1 MNKMQDIVNKMHDL
15 VDIDLEQE
23 DVMLGKYLTF
33 LVGDVGYGI
42 EISYV
47 VEIISVQEITLVP
60 HTHAYVKGII
70 NLRGTVVPV
79 IDMGMRFGLGEIV
92 YTDKTC
98 IIVLSMDDMSVG
110 ILVDGV
116 QDVST
121 IDDDNIQDPPKTT
134 GNSMKSH
141 FIKAVG
147 ITGGEVKQLIDVYT
161 VFEVNAE
168 LQQQ

>member
-1 MNKMQDIVNKMHDL
+1 MVIEMHDMMEPGTQ
-15 VDIDLEQE
+15 VE
-23 DVMLGKYLTF
+23 DVMEGKYLTF

-47 VEIISVQEITLVP
+47 VEIISVQDITLVP

-79 IDMGMRFGLGEIV
+79 IDMGMRFGGEEVV
-92 YTDKTC
+92 YTDQTC

-116 QDVST
+116 QDVTDIEDS
-121 IDDDNIQDPPKTT
+121 NIQDPPTTT
-134 GNSMKSH
+134 GNAVKNH

-147 ITGGEVKQLIDVYT
+147 VSAGEVKQLIDVYT
-161 VFEVNAE
+161 VFEVDAAGN
-168 LQQQ
+168 

>member
-1 MNKMQDIVNKMHDL
+1 MVIEVHDMMDMNL
-15 VDIDLEQE
+15 VTE
-23 DVMLGKYLTF
+23 DVMRGKYLTF
-33 LVGDVGYGI
+33 LVDEVGYGI

-47 VEIISVQEITLVP
+47 VEIISVQDITLVP

-79 IDMGMRFGLGEIV
+79 IDMGMRFGGTEVV
-92 YTDKTC
+92 YTEQTC

-116 QDVST
+116 QDVT
-121 IDDDNIQDPPKTT
+121 DIDDENIQDPPKTT
-134 GNSMKSH
+134 GNTVKSH

-147 ITGGEVKQLIDVYT
+147 ISAGEVKQLIDVYR
-161 VFEVNAE
+161 VFEVDITE
-168 LQQQ
+168 

>member
-1 MNKMQDIVNKMHDL
+1 MVIEVHDIMDMNLIT
-15 VDIDLEQE
+15 E
-23 DVMLGKYLTF
+23 DVMRGKYLTF
-33 LVGDVGYGI
+33 LVGEVGYGI

-47 VEIISVQEITLVP
+47 MEIISVQDITLVP

-79 IDMGMRFGLGEIV
+79 IDMGMRFGGTEVV
-92 YTDKTC
+92 YTEQTC

-116 QDVST
+116 QDVTDIS
-121 IDDDNIQDPPKTT
+121 DDNIQDPPKTT
-134 GNSMKSH
+134 GNAVKNN

-147 ITGGEVKQLIDVYT
+147 ISAGEVKQLIDVYR
-161 VFEVNAE
+161 VFEMDSE
-168 LQQQ
+168 G

>member
-1 MNKMQDIVNKMHDL
+1 MVGQVQDVVDLDL
-15 VDIDLEQE
+15 VIE
-23 DVMLGKYLTF
+23 DVMRGKYLTF

-60 HTHAYVKGII
+60 HTHKYVKGII

-79 IDMGMRFGLGEIV
+79 IDMGMRFGQGEV
-92 YTDKTC
+92 VQTDETC

-116 QDVST
+116 QDVT
-121 IDDDNIQDPPKTT
+121 DIDDDSIQEPPKTT

-147 ITGGEVKQLIDVYT
+147 VSGGEVVQLIDVFR
-161 VFEVNAE
+161 VFEVNVE
-168 LQQQ
+168 D

>member
-1 MNKMQDIVNKMHDL
+1 MVIEVHDIMDMNLIT
-15 VDIDLEQE
+15 E
-23 DVMLGKYLTF
+23 DVMRGKYLTF
-33 LVGDVGYGI
+33 LVGEVGYGI

-47 VEIISVQEITLVP
+47 MEIISVQDITLVP

-79 IDMGMRFGLGEIV
+79 IDMGMRFGGTEVI
-92 YTDKTC
+92 YTEQTC

-116 QDVST
+116 QDVT
-121 IDDDNIQDPPKTT
+121 DIDDENIQDPPKTT
-134 GNSMKSH
+134 GNAVKNQ

-147 ITGGEVKQLIDVYT
+147 ISGGEVKQLIDVYR
-161 VFEVNAE
+161 VFEVDVSE
-168 LQQQ
+168 

>member
-1 MNKMQDIVNKMHDL
+1 MQDTA
-15 VDIDLEQE
+15 DIDLVIE
-23 DVMLGKYLTF
+23 DVMRGKYLTF

-70 NLRGTVVPV
+70 NLRGTVIPV
-79 IDMGMRFGLGEIV
+79 IDMGMRFGHGEVV
-92 YTDKTC
+92 YTEKTC
-98 IIVLSMDDMSVG
+98 IIVLTLDDMSVG

-116 QDVST
+116 QDVSN
-121 IDDDNIQDPPKTT
+121 IDDDSIQDPPKIT
-134 GNSMKSH
+134 GNSMKNF

-147 ITGGEVKQLIDVYT
+147 VSGGEVKQLIDVYK
-161 VFEVNAE
+161 VFEVNVE
-168 LQQQ
+168 EQQQ

>member
-1 MNKMQDIVNKMHDL
+1 MVNSVQDI
-15 VDIDLEQE
+15 VDIDLVIE
-23 DVMLGKYLTF
+23 DVMRGKFLTF

-79 IDMGMRFGLGEIV
+79 IDMGMRFGLGEII

-116 QDVST
+116 QDVSN
-121 IDDDNIQDPPKTT
+121 IDDENIQDPPKTT
-134 GNSMKSH
+134 GNPTKNN

-147 ITGGEVKQLIDVYT
+147 VSAGEVMQLIDVYT
-161 VFEVNAE
+161 VFEVDAE
-168 LQQQ
+168 IQQQ

>member
-1 MNKMQDIVNKMHDL
+1 MHDMM
-15 VDIDLEQE
+15 DIDLVHE
-23 DVMLGKYLTF
+23 DVMRGKYLTF
-33 LVGDVGYGI
+33 LVGEVGYGI

-79 IDMGMRFGLGEIV
+79 IDMGMRFGQGEVV

-98 IIVLSMDDMSVG
+98 IIVLSMDEMSVG

-116 QDVST
+116 QDVSN
-121 IDDDNIQDPPKTT
+121 IDDENIQDPPQTT
-134 GNSMKSH
+134 GNAVKNN

-147 ITGGEVKQLIDVYT
+147 VSQGEVKQLIDVYT
-161 VFEVNAE
+161 VFEVNVDAAVGA
-168 LQQQ
+168 

>member
-1 MNKMQDIVNKMHDL
+1 MQDL
-15 VDIDLEQE
+15 VDLDLVTE
-23 DVMLGKYLTF
+23 DVMRGKYLTF

-79 IDMGMRFGLGEIV
+79 IDMGMRFGQGEIV

-116 QDVST
+116 QDVSN
-121 IDDDNIQDPPKTT
+121 IDDDNIQEPPKTT
-134 GNSMKSH
+134 GSAVKNN

-147 ITGGEVKQLIDVYT
+147 LSAGEVKQLIDVYT
-161 VFEVNAE
+161 VFEVNMENAVV
-168 LQQQ
+168 

>member
-1 MNKMQDIVNKMHDL
+1 MDGNVSA
-15 VDIDLEQE
+15 E
-23 DVMLGKYLTF
+23 DVMEGKYLTF

-47 VEIISVQEITLVP
+47 VEIISVQDITLVP

-79 IDMGMRFGLGEIV
+79 IDMGMRFGGEEVV
-92 YTDKTC
+92 YTDQTC

-116 QDVST
+116 QDVT
-121 IDDDNIQDPPKTT
+121 DIEDANIQDPPTTT
-134 GNSMKSH
+134 GNAVKNM

-147 ITGGEVKQLIDVYT
+147 VSAGEVKQLIDVYK
-161 VFEVNAE
+161 VFEMDAVDN
-168 LQQQ
+168 Q

>member
-1 MNKMQDIVNKMHDL
+1 MQDM
-15 VDIDLEQE
+15 VDIGLVVE
-23 DVMLGKYLTF
+23 DVMRGKFLTF

-79 IDMGMRFGLGEIV
+79 IDMGMRFGQGEIE

-116 QDVST
+116 QDVSN
-121 IDDDNIQDPPKTT
+121 IEDENIQDPPTTT
-134 GNSMKSH
+134 GSAIKNN

-147 ITGGEVKQLIDVYT
+147 VSQGEVKQLIDVYT
-161 VFEVNAE
+161 VFEVDVDSI
-168 LQQQ
+168 QQQ

>member
-1 MNKMQDIVNKMHDL
+1 MQDM
-15 VDIDLEQE
+15 VDIDLVIE
-23 DVMLGKYLTF
+23 DVMQGKYLTF
-33 LVGDVGYGI
+33 LVGEVGYGI

-79 IDMGMRFGLGEIV
+79 IDMGMRFGQGEIE
-92 YTDKTC
+92 YTEKTC

-116 QDVST
+116 QDVSN
-121 IDDDNIQDPPKTT
+121 IEDENIQDPPKTT
-134 GNSMKSH
+134 GNAIKNH

-147 ITGGEVKQLIDVYT
+147 ISAGEVKQLIDVYT
-161 VFEVNAE
+161 VFEVNVE
-168 LQQQ
+168 

>member
-1 MNKMQDIVNKMHDL
+1 MQDIMENGLAV
-15 VDIDLEQE
+15 E
-23 DVMLGKYLTF
+23 DVMQGKYLTF

-79 IDMGMRFGLGEIV
+79 IDMGMRFGQGEIV

-116 QDVST
+116 QDVSN
-121 IDDDNIQDPPKTT
+121 IEDENIQDPPTTT
-134 GNSMKSH
+134 GSAVKSN

-147 ITGGEVKQLIDVYT
+147 VWAGEVKQLIDVYT
-161 VFEVNAE
+161 VFEVDQG
-168 LQQQ
+168 LDKK

>member
-1 MNKMQDIVNKMHDL
+1 MVTEMQDM
-15 VDIDLEQE
+15 VDIDLVIE
-23 DVMLGKYLTF
+23 DVMRGKYLTF
-33 LVGDVGYGI
+33 LVADVGYGI

-79 IDMGMRFGLGEIV
+79 IDMGMRFGQGEIE

-98 IIVLSMDDMSVG
+98 IIVLSMDEMSVG

-116 QDVST
+116 QDVSN
-121 IDDDNIQDPPKTT
+121 IEDENIQDPPQTT
-134 GNSMKSH
+134 GSAIKNH

-147 ITGGEVKQLIDVYT
+147 VSAGEVKQLIDVYT
-161 VFEVNAE
+161 VFEVDVENTGA
-168 LQQQ
+168 

>member
-1 MNKMQDIVNKMHDL
+1 MQAMADL
-15 VDIDLEQE
+15 NLMSE
-23 DVMLGKYLTF
+23 DVMQGKYLTF

-60 HTHAYVKGII
+60 HTHPYVKGII

-79 IDMGMRFGLGEIV
+79 IDMGMRFGQGEVI

-116 QDVST
+116 QDVSD
-121 IDDDNIQDPPKTT
+121 IEDENIQDPPQTT
-134 GNSMKSH
+134 SSMFNNN

-147 ITGGEVKQLIDVYT
+147 LSAGEIKQLIDVYT
-161 VFEVNAE
+161 VFEVENE
-168 LQQQ
+168 NEHN

>member
-1 MNKMQDIVNKMHDL
+1 MHDMME
-15 VDIDLEQE
+15 VSTTE
-23 DVMLGKYLTF
+23 DVMEGKYLTF
-33 LVGDVGYGI
+33 LVEDVGYGI

-47 VEIISVQEITLVP
+47 VEIISVQDITLVP

-79 IDMGMRFGLGEIV
+79 IDMGMRFGGAEVV
-92 YTDKTC
+92 YTEQTC

-116 QDVST
+116 QDVT
-121 IDDDNIQDPPKTT
+121 DIEDANIQDPPKTT
-134 GNSMKSH
+134 GNTIKNH

-147 ITGGEVKQLIDVYT
+147 ISGGDVKQLIDVYT
-161 VFEVNAE
+161 VFEVDVTE
-168 LQQQ
+168 

>member
-1 MNKMQDIVNKMHDL
+1 MMEMNMTA
-15 VDIDLEQE
+15 E
-23 DVMLGKYLTF
+23 DVMQGKYLTF

-47 VEIISVQEITLVP
+47 VEIISVQDITLVP

-79 IDMGMRFGLGEIV
+79 IDMGMRFGGSEVI
-92 YTDKTC
+92 YTDQTC

-116 QDVST
+116 QDVT
-121 IDDDNIQDPPKTT
+121 DIEDENIQDPPQTT
-134 GNSMKSH
+134 GNAIKNH

-147 ITGGEVKQLIDVYT
+147 VSAGDVKQLIDVYK
-161 VFEVNAE
+161 VFEMDAVDN
-168 LQQQ
+168 

>member
-1 MNKMQDIVNKMHDL
+1 MQAMADMNL
-15 VDIDLEQE
+15 LGE
-23 DVMLGKYLTF
+23 DVMQGKYLTF

-79 IDMGMRFGLGEIV
+79 IDMGMRFGQGEVI

-116 QDVST
+116 QDVSD
-121 IDDDNIQDPPKTT
+121 IEEGNIQDPPQTT
-134 GNSMKSH
+134 SSMYKNH

-147 ITGGEVKQLIDVYT
+147 LSAGEIKQLIDVYT
-161 VFEVNAE
+161 VFEVENEAANNHN
-168 LQQQ
+168 

>member
-1 MNKMQDIVNKMHDL
+1 MQSVMNRTQDIT
-15 VDIDLEQE
+15 DIDLAPE
-23 DVMLGKYLTF
+23 DVMQGKYLTF

-60 HTHAYVKGII
+60 HTHTYVKGII

-79 IDMGMRFGLGEIV
+79 IDMGMRFGHGEIV

-116 QDVST
+116 QDVS
-121 IDDDNIQDPPKTT
+121 NIGDENLQDPPKTT
-134 GNSMKSH
+134 GNPMKNH

-147 ITGGEVKQLIDVYT
+147 ITDQEVKQLIDVYK
-161 VFEVNAE
+161 VFEVYVDSSK
-168 LQQQ
+168 

>member
-1 MNKMQDIVNKMHDL
+1 MHDMMG
-15 VDIDLEQE
+15 VNTTE
-23 DVMLGKYLTF
+23 DVMEGKFLTF

-47 VEIISVQEITLVP
+47 VEIISVQDITLVP

-79 IDMGMRFGLGEIV
+79 IDMGMRFGGSELV
-92 YTDKTC
+92 YTEQTC
-98 IIVLSMDDMSVG
+98 IIVLSMDEMSVG

-116 QDVST
+116 QDVT
-121 IDDDNIQDPPKTT
+121 DIDDENIQDPPTTT
-134 GNSMKSH
+134 GNAIKNH

-147 ITGGEVKQLIDVYT
+147 VSGGEVKQLIDVYT
-161 VFEVNAE
+161 VFEYNNS
-168 LQQQ
+168 

>member
-1 MNKMQDIVNKMHDL
+1 MQDVVDLDL
-15 VDIDLEQE
+15 VIE
-23 DVMLGKYLTF
+23 DVMRGKYLTF

-60 HTHAYVKGII
+60 HTHSYVKGII

-79 IDMGMRFGLGEIV
+79 IDMGMRFGQGEVV

-98 IIVLSMDDMSVG
+98 IIVLSMEDMSVG
-110 ILVDGV
+110 ILVDAV
-116 QDVST
+116 QDVT
-121 IDDDNIQDPPKTT
+121 NIDDDNIQEPPKTT
-134 GNSMKSH
+134 GNSVKSH

-147 ITGGEVKQLIDVYT
+147 VSGGEVMQLIDVFR
-161 VFEVNAE
+161 VFEVNVE
-168 LQQQ
+168 D

>member
-1 MNKMQDIVNKMHDL
+1 MHD
-15 VDIDLEQE
+15 IMDLNMSAE
-23 DVMLGKYLTF
+23 DVMEGKYLTF

-47 VEIISVQEITLVP
+47 VEIISVQDITLVP

-79 IDMGMRFGLGEIV
+79 IDMGMRFGGEAVV
-92 YTDKTC
+92 YTDQTC

-116 QDVST
+116 QDVT
-121 IDDDNIQDPPKTT
+121 DIDDANIQDPPTTT
-134 GNSMKSH
+134 GNSIKNN

-147 ITGGEVKQLIDVYT
+147 VSAGDVKQLIDVYT
-161 VFEVNAE
+161 VFEVAASDK
-168 LQQQ
+168 

>member
-1 MNKMQDIVNKMHDL
+1 MGMQAMADMNL
-15 VDIDLEQE
+15 LGE
-23 DVMLGKYLTF
+23 DVMQGKYLTF

-60 HTHAYVKGII
+60 HTHPYVKGII

-79 IDMGMRFGLGEIV
+79 IDMGMRFGQGEVI

-116 QDVST
+116 QDVSD
-121 IDDDNIQDPPKTT
+121 IEDDNIQDPPQTT
-134 GNSMKSH
+134 SSMFNNN

-147 ITGGEVKQLIDVYT
+147 LSAGEIKQLIDVYT
-161 VFEVNAE
+161 VFEVENE
-168 LQQQ
+168 NDHN